1 VVDWTP
7 RLMTRADGGS
17 TAELVHVCV
26 LRATPADF
34 TPADSAHDPPRVRA
48 MLGASG
54 DQIRTNGAVLDVFH
68 RRSYGVEG
76 SAFRLKS
83 AMPNSSVV

>member
-7 RLMTRADGGS
+7 RLMTRADGGA

-26 LRATPADF
+26 QRA
-34 TPADSAHDPPRVRA
+34 TPADSAHEPPRVRA

-54 DQIRTNGAVLDVFH
+54 DQIRTNGAVLDFFH